1 MEKLGLT
8 QENWEQFLQ
17 WVWDFVPGVV
27 SAIVIFFVGIWVINL
42 FSRGLRKF
50 FQKKD
55 YDETLESFLYDLINI
70 GLKILLIILVI
81 TQLGVQTSSLV
92 AILGAAGLAVGL
104 ALQGSLSNFAGG
116 VLILFFKPFKIGD
129 FIEAQGVSGT
139 VKEISI
145 FKTKLNTFGNQLAII
160 PNGKLSN
167 ENIINYSAEAM
178 RRDNMEIGIS
188 YTSNIKHAKDILLDL
203 INNQEGVMQD
213 PAPEVV
219 VSNLGDS
226 AVTLSLRYWASI
238 DDFWRIHFY
247 TVEEAKKRLENQGI
261 SLPFPQREV
270 HVYNKDNQHQKNTN
284 SKSDTTTVNLSTK
297 EENDGEQ

>member
-8 QENWEQFLQ
+8 GENWEQFVT

-27 SAIVIFFVGIWVINL
+27 SAIVIFFVGIWIINL

-55 YDETLESFLYDLINI
+55 YDETLEKFLYDLISI
-70 GLKILLIILVI
+70 GLKVLLLILVI
-81 TQLGVQTSSLV
+81 TQLGVQSSSLV
-92 AILGAAGLAVGL
+92 AVLGAAGLAVGL

-167 ENIINYSAEAM
+167 ENIINYSAEPI
-178 RRDNMEIGIS
+178 RRNNVEIGVS
-188 YTSNIKHAKDILLDL
+188 YTSNIKEAKDILLDL
-203 INNQEGVMQD
+203 INSQEGVIQD
-213 PAPEVV
+213 TPPEVV
-219 VSNLGDS
+219 VSKLGES
-226 AVTLSLRYWASI
+226 AVTLSLRYWASLE
-238 DDFWRIHFY
+238 DYWRIHFY
-247 TVEEAKKRLENQGI
+247 TVEEAKKRLEDKGV

-270 HVYNKDNQHQKNTN
+270 HVYNKDGEKAK
-284 SKSDTTTVNLSTK
+284 KSTFESDKTTIEIKSK

>member
-8 QENWEQFLQ
+8 QENWEQFVA
-17 WVWDFVPGVV
+17 WVWDFIPGVL
-27 SAIVIFFVGIWVINL
+27 SAIVIFFVGVWVINL
-42 FSRGLRKF
+42 FSKGLRKF
-50 FQKKD
+50 FKKKD

-70 GLKILLIILVI
+70 GLKILLMILVI

-167 ENIINYSAEAM
+167 ENIINYSVEDK
-178 RRDNMEIGIS
+178 RRGKIEIGVS
-188 YTSNIKHAKDILLDL
+188 YSSNIKEAKDVLLEL
-203 INNQEGVMQD
+203 VNSQEKVIKD
-213 PAPEVV
+213 PAPEIYVTE
-219 VSNLGDS
+219 LGDS
-226 AVTLSLRYWASI
+226 AVTLSLRFWTLNE
-238 DDFWRIHFY
+238 DFWAVHFY
-247 TVEEAKKRLENQGI
+247 TIEEAKKRLEDKGVSI
-261 SLPFPQREV
+261 PFPQREIRMIAEDS
-270 HVYNKDNQHQKNTN
+270 NKK
-284 SKSDTTTVNLSTK
+284 
-297 EENDGEQ
+297 

>member
-8 QENWEQFLQ
+8 KENWEQFVE
-17 WVWDFVPGVV
+17 WVWDFFPGLI
-27 SAIVIFFVGIWVINL
+27 SAIVILFVGIWTINIL
-42 FSRGLRKF
+42 SRMLRKF

-55 YDETLESFLYDLINI
+55 YDETLESFLYEIINI
-70 GLKILLIILVI
+70 GLKILLLILVI

-104 ALQGSLSNFAGG
+104 ALQGSLANFAGG

-145 FKTKLNTFGNQLAII
+145 FTTKLNTFGNQLAII

-167 ENIINYSAEAM
+167 DNVINYSSESK
-178 RRDNMEIGIS
+178 RRDKIDIGVS
-188 YTSNIKHAKDILLDL
+188 YGSDIKKAKDVLLD
-203 INNQEGVMQD
+203 IVNSQELVIKD
-213 PAPEVV
+213 PAPEIF
-219 VSNLGDS
+219 VSELGDS
-226 AVTLSLRYWASI
+226 AITLSLRYWTLN
-238 DDFWRIHFY
+238 DDFWSIHFL
-247 TVEEAKKRLENQGI
+247 TIEEAKKRLEANGI

-270 HVYNKDNQHQKNTN
+270 HLY
-284 SKSDTTTVNLSTK
+284 SKEVSQEIPKS
-297 EENDGEQ
+297 